1 MNDEYSAENNV
12 VETID
17 FANTCKVPSEKVL
30 KDEIKNINTLKKLNQ
45 SARLKLALAWTQG
58 IILHNR
64 SATFSLLG
72 EPLPAKIQN

>member
-45 SARLKLALAWTQG
+45 SARLKLALA
-58 IILHNR
+58 
-64 SATFSLLG
+64 
-72 EPLPAKIQN
+72 